1 MTLDGQTERTHI
13 IDRVQKLESRQF
25 VKFSTYNVRTLL
37 RPGRLHQLITGCKTF
52 NMDVVA
58 IQEHRWRTNE
68 ETTSIIFNGY
78 HFMYSTATERS
89 QEEIGLL
96 ITDEIAK
103 NILQIKNIS
112 NRIHSLLLLVIL
124 K

>member
-1 MTLDGQTERTHI
+1 
-13 IDRVQKLESRQF
+13 
-25 VKFSTYNVRTLL
+25 
-37 RPGRLHQLITGCKTF
+37 
-52 NMDVVA
+52 MDVVA

-103 NILQIKNIS
+103 NILQIKNMS
-112 NRIHSLLLLVIL
+112 NRIHSLLLIVIL